1 MGLGEAAECHA
12 EQIRSHGS
20 DRDVLLPVHDQTVVN
35 LIGKNHKLMLPGDI
49 HDLLENL
56 PGIQRSGR
64 IVRIDNNDGFR
75 PVGDLFADIV
85 DIRVPVRLLITDIMY
100 DFPACQ
106 CGAGRPQRIVR
117 RGNQDLVSV
126 VQQRRHA
133 QIDQFADPVSGIN
146 TVHAHIGKPFQL
158 RVLHNRFS
166 GRKQSFGLRITLA
179 VHQLS
184 AHIIDHFVRGTESE
198 RSRIP
203 DVQFQYLSSGFLHSH
218 GLIRHRASHII

>member
-1 MGLGEAAECHA
+1 MGFGESAERYA
-12 EQIRSHGS
+12 EQIRRQGS
-20 DRDVLLPVHDQTVVN
+20 DGDMFLSVHNQPVIN

-64 IVRIDNNDGFR
+64 IIRVDNNDGFR

-85 DIRVPVRLLITDIMY
+85 DIRVPVRLLITDIMH

-106 CGAGRPQRIVR
+106 RGTCRPQRIVR
-117 RGNQDLVSV
+117 RRNQDLVSV

-133 QIDQFADPVSGIN
+133 QIDQFADAVPGVD

-158 RVLHNRFS
+158 RVLHDRFS

-184 AHIIDHFVRGTESE
+184 AHIIDHFVRCAESE
-198 RSRIP
+198 RGRIS
-203 DVQFQYLSSGFLHSH
+203 DVQFQNL
-218 GLIRHRASHII
+218 RP